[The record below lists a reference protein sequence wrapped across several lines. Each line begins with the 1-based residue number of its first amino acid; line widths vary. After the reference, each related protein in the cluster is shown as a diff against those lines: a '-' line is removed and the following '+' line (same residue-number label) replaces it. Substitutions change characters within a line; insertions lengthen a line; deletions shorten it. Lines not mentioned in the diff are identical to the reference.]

1 MYRLWI
7 LLIVVFTASAVFAG
21 DEPIKVKEVIV
32 SATKIEELVEETTSS
47 VIIVLEDE
55 IEAKGKEFIVDV
67 LKDIP
72 EMNIAQNGG
81 PGKLAQVF
89 IRGGGPAQVLVLID
103 GVKVKSTT
111 TGTFDFAGITA
122 NDIERIEIIKG
133 PQSTIYG
140 SEAMAG
146 VINIITR
153 KGGGDTRINLVLEG
167 GSFETYNTSA
177 TLSGSAKKLDY
188 RVSGSYLKTDGIS
201 IARDGD
207 EKDGYKNATVSAKL
221 GLRPSDTLN
230 LEFTG
235 RYYSDRSDLDG
246 YDYVLRQSADVLDF
260 VQHGYHYIV
269 SAKASLYLFDIW
281 EQSVTFSVIEDTL
294 RTRDPVTSWNNYD
307 IITGMDTLEWQHNF
321 YISDNV
327 TVTAGYENRLEKGEN
342 TGTFNKS
349 IRNHAFYLNSKLSL
363 LEDRLHLN
371 AGVRHD
377 DHETFGTEDTYRV
390 GGVFNIRQAD
400 VRVKANYGTGFRAPS
415 FNELFWPADPEWG
428 GGGNPDLEPEKTRS
442 WEAGI
447 EKDLLNRRMM
457 LKLTYFH
464 QKYRNL
470 ISGWPPVNIGKAEAR
485 GIETGA
491 SMKATDSLLLTAFYT
506 YVDTE
511 DKDTGQRLTRRPID
525 KLNVTADYSNGPVSL
540 MASYLYAGKAYD
552 DTALRNLSAY
562 SLVNLSGSYVINKKV
577 KLFGRI
583 DNLFDED
590 YETAG
595 GYNTPGISAFAGVKV
610 SI

>member
-1 MYRLWI
+1 
-7 LLIVVFTASAVFAG
+7 
-21 DEPIKVKEVIV
+21 
-32 SATKIEELVEETTSS
+32 
-47 VIIVLEDE
+47 
-55 IEAKGKEFIVDV
+55 
-67 LKDIP
+67 
-72 EMNIAQNGG
+72 
-81 PGKLAQVF
+81 
-89 IRGGGPAQVLVLID
+89 
-103 GVKVKSTT
+103 
-111 TGTFDFAGITA
+111 
-122 NDIERIEIIKG
+122 
-133 PQSTIYG
+133 
-140 SEAMAG
+140 
-146 VINIITR
+146 
-153 KGGGDTRINLVLEG
+153 
-167 GSFETYNTSA
+167 
-177 TLSGSAKKLDY
+177 
-188 RVSGSYLKTDGIS
+188 
-201 IARDGD
+201 
-207 EKDGYKNATVSAKL
+207 
-221 GLRPSDTLN
+221 
-230 LEFTG
+230 
-235 RYYSDRSDLDG
+235 
-246 YDYVLRQSADVLDF
+246 
-260 VQHGYHYIV
+260 
-269 SAKASLYLFDIW
+269 
-281 EQSVTFSVIEDTL
+281 
-294 RTRDPVTSWNNYD
+294 
-307 IITGMDTLEWQHNF
+307 
-321 YISDNV
+321 
-327 TVTAGYENRLEKGEN
+327 
-342 TGTFNKS
+342 
-349 IRNHAFYLNSKLSL
+349 
-363 LEDRLHLN
+363 
-371 AGVRHD
+371 
-377 DHETFGTEDTYRV
+377 
-390 GGVFNIRQAD
+390 

-415 FNELFWPADPEWG
+415 FNELFWPADPVWG